1 MTNRTVKL
9 LGYGFGATPAEI
21 TVTLDGTTVYSGAVD
36 TVDQPVPEL
45 PNLDL
50 MPDQIEL
57 CSFELPNSFSGQKA
71 MTCEVNSGTVIFS
84 EIYATYARI
93 TNPVFSNADL
103 DVIFSDTATNQ
114 QKYDVIAPH
123 AVPSFTTEEESQ
135 IVSLGLNDSTVQP
148 VLATHGVSVIISS
161 GSSNFGDIYLQGDER
176 SNISIDGIAKNPVH
190 SGEYTGTFWWV
201 IPEGSTLAYDLN
213 VTAGLE

>member
-21 TVTLDGTTVYSGAVD
+21 TVTLEGTTIYSG
-36 TVDQPVPEL
+36 TVNTADQPVPDL

-50 MPDQIEL
+50 MPDQTEL
-57 CSFELPNSFSGQKA
+57 CSFELPISFSGQKA

-84 EIYATYARI
+84 EIYATYALI
-93 TNPVFSNADL
+93 VNPVFSNADKT
-103 DVIFSDTATNQ
+103 VIFSDTATNQ

-135 IVSLGLNDSTVQP
+135 IVSLGLYNLTVQTI
-148 VLATHGVSVIISS
+148 LATHGVSIFVSS
-161 GSSNFGDIYLQGDER
+161 GPSNFGDIYPQGDER

-190 SGEYTGTFWWV
+190 SGEYIGTFWWT
-201 IPEGSTLAYDLN
+201 IPDGSTLAYDLN